1 MGLETR
7 VPVFIRNADR
17 QSLNIQHPDQQNQL
31 STLVLAIHCFL
42 VGFVSLATI
51 RTGEQKKEQAIRTDE
66 RNKVLQEI
74 KIENGVFK

>member
-1 MGLETR
+1 MSDLSYMEYKNMPGR
-7 VPVFIRNADR
+7 FVVVMFCV
-17 QSLNIQHPDQQNQL
+17 